1 MIDYFEDLYDN
12 VFEYAYESL
21 TDDIVYNGYIITE
34 ATCEGVILTEAKSGK
49 KKRKTKKDVFKLI
62 RNTTIVLL
70 LVIGLIKVIKKKIEK
85 IKKKAEEA
93 GYTKGMSDGKSEGYK
108 SGRDGGYKNGYAHG
122 HRDGKK
128 EGYKDGY
135 SEGRYAGK
143 EEGSPSSYAAGYEYG
158 KHIGQRSNKS
168 YDIGYQQ
175 GSHAGYKKGLKDG
188 RGDVLL
194 SKTSFGTNS
203 DEYYYVHALND
214 MTKYIMKIDS
224 TITKRNGGKS
234 VYDGN
239 DIIKTLNNYIDVLQK
254 QNKRLKGCNSQ
265 IKRISTNDNYIEEL
279 DAYKEVFEIAKTAK
293 IVSGKIILLGEKIKV
308 PIPDELKKKIDEII

>member
-1 MIDYFEDLYDN
+1 MIDYFNNLYDD

-34 ATCEGVILTEAKSGK
+34 ATGEGVILTEAKSGNK
-49 KKRKTKKDVFKLI
+49 KIKTKKDIIKLI

-85 IKKKAEEA
+85 IKKKAEEV

-108 SGRDGGYKNGYAHG
+108 LGQD
-122 HRDGKK
+122 
-128 EGYKDGY
+128 EGYKKGY
-135 SEGRYAGK
+135 FHGTNAGLK
-143 EEGSPSSYAAGYEYG
+143 KGYESGNKKGLAEREKG
-158 KHIGQRSNKS
+158 KM
-168 YDIGYQQ
+168 IGYKYGQEV
-175 GSHAGYKKGLKDG
+175 GANAGYKKGWKEG
-188 RGDVLL
+188 NSIKNL
-194 SKTSFGTNS
+194 SHKTDPQTNA
-203 DEYYYVHALND
+203 DEYYYAFMLND

-308 PIPDELKKKIDEII
+308 PIPDELKKKIDEI